1 MESGIGAWSK
11 IWNGKNRKMCGWN
24 LENLEWCW
32 DKNITLIILLYLYQI
47 YLLLSI
53 GIILSH
59 FSIISGRRPAGN
71 TITITITSPLS
82 GVFCPKPKRVNKLED
97 LIIAKLL
104 THPSVSQ
111 KQTMP
116 LTFATTS

>member
-1 MESGIGAWSK
+1 MESGKSGMVLGQKYHINYS
-11 IWNGKNRKMCGWN
+11 IVSVPN
-24 LENLEWCW
+24 LS
-32 DKNITLIILLYLYQI
+32 T
-47 YLLLSI
+47 LSI

-111 KQTMP
+111 KQKIKRNP
-116 LTFATTS
+116 Y